1 MSKDQQEEVSTQTQ
15 VGKPRRTNSSRFN
28 ADEEGKRRAT
38 LLKRVHVVRTRGER
52 IQVSFDAKGQPI
64 GKEGDELQSWIGVLA
79 REHIPIWIADFRSV
93 DLEPR
98 KEQVWLEVV
107 TSFTV
112 DESHKKQ
119 VLKSCGESAKCFRY
133 DLYQAF
139 VRDHIDDESVW
150 QRPAKVVKNYP
161 TISQDDWERFITY
174 RRTGDFKRLSD
185 QGIER
190 RKKSKYGSTTGRDGY
205 RKRDQEIFEK
215 TGSYA
220 DRHVIWRDTRIKPDG
235 EYKNPSIKIIGDQI
249 DELTQQDTQGSFE
262 SVGTEDILTKSLGNP
277 EHSGRLRGQSKFV
290 KQAQY
295 YNAMHLPRENPEVSF
310 MKRQLAAL
318 ERTVQELCAKHGINR
333 ETMAEEAAPE
343 TVDQHNSF
351 KASCTLNEKDADAPD
366 PQPMPNESK
375 ECQLFLTD
383 FINGGEVLVALGRAY
398 MDCVPTDTV
407 YGIPL
412 GAGNVR
418 VTISVPKLKRALLP
432 IPTNEA
438 TYIEE
443 AVGGFVAWPKKL
455 VVIQSSLSQA
465 SRGPSQAPD
474 PEAKGKKRIKK
485 RAGRKK
491 LQSQPE
497 VQQQTAEE
505 VPLTF
510 DFDAIPI
517 ELRPLAYYAQSSLS
531 DGSQISCPP
540 QQSDEMPIYIGY
552 EDVYDFITFKEISA
566 SSIMVYISY
575 LSDCCARAGLDQR
588 FVFISPFL
596 VSPVQQN
603 VDRVAY
609 IRERADNIIRIIT
622 NIPRGRL
629 VLMPYNS
636 GQHWILAVINPWDD
650 SVLYFNPLG
659 NDPGEDFQQLI
670 TLALNDWK
678 LLVGR
683 GITKRRNCNT
693 LIQTARCPIQQGN
706 VQCGYFV
713 LGFMREITLNVDG
726 LALLQNKTSY
736 NEADLNL
743 VRQEWTTYVMS
754 FIQY

>member
-79 REHIPIWIADFRSV
+79 REHIPIWIADFRSA

-205 RKRDQEIFEK
+205 RNVIKKSSKRRVHMRTDMLFGGTRGSSPMDRRINTTRHPRKLRIRGDRRHFDQVF
-215 TGSYA
+215 
-220 DRHVIWRDTRIKPDG
+220 
-235 EYKNPSIKIIGDQI
+235 
-249 DELTQQDTQGSFE
+249 
-262 SVGTEDILTKSLGNP
+262 GNP

-295 YNAMHLPRENPEVSF
+295 YNVMHVPRENPEVSF

-407 YGIPL
+407 HGIPL
-412 GAGNVR
+412 GAGNVW

-432 IPTNEA
+432 ISTNEA

-443 AVGGFVAWPKKL
+443 AIGGFVAWPKKL

-505 VPLTF
+505 VPPTF

-659 NDPGEDFQQLI
+659 NDPGEDF
-670 TLALNDWK
+670 
-678 LLVGR
+678 
-683 GITKRRNCNT
+683 
-693 LIQTARCPIQQGN
+693 
-706 VQCGYFV
+706 
-713 LGFMREITLNVDG
+713 
-726 LALLQNKTSY
+726 
-736 NEADLNL
+736 
-743 VRQEWTTYVMS
+743 
-754 FIQY
+754 

>member
-64 GKEGDELQSWIGVLA
+64 SKEGDELQSWIGVLA
-79 REHIPIWIADFRSV
+79 REHIPIWIADFRSA

-295 YNAMHLPRENPEVSF
+295 YNAMHVPRENPEVSF

-318 ERTVQELCAKHGINR
+318 EITVQELCAKHGINR

-351 KASCTLNEKDADAPD
+351 KASCTLNEKDANAPD
-366 PQPMPNESK
+366 P
-375 ECQLFLTD
+375 
-383 FINGGEVLVALGRAY
+383 AY

-407 YGIPL
+407 HGIPL

-505 VPLTF
+505 VPPTF

-531 DGSQISCPP
+531 D
-540 QQSDEMPIYIGY
+540 
-552 EDVYDFITFKEISA
+552 EISA

-683 GITKRRNCNT
+683 GITKRRNCKT

>member
-15 VGKPRRTNSSRFN
+15 VGKPRKTNSSRFN

-79 REHIPIWIADFRSV
+79 REHIPIWIADFRSA
-93 DLEPR
+93 DLKPR

-107 TSFTV
+107 V
-112 DESHKKQ
+112 N
-119 VLKSCGESAKCFRY
+119 
-133 DLYQAF
+133 
-139 VRDHIDDESVW
+139 
-150 QRPAKVVKNYP
+150 NYP

-190 RKKSKYGSTTGRDGY
+190 RKKSKYGSTTGREGY
-205 RKRDQEIFEK
+205 RKRDQE
-215 TGSYA
+215 
-220 DRHVIWRDTRIKPDG
+220 
-235 EYKNPSIKIIGDQI
+235 I

-295 YNAMHLPRENPEVSF
+295 YNAMHVPRENPEVSF

-343 TVDQHNSF
+343 TVDQHDSF

-407 YGIPL
+407 HGIPL
-412 GAGNVR
+412 GAGNMR

-455 VVIQSSLSQA
+455 VVIQSSLSQT

-474 PEAKGKKRIKK
+474 PEAKGRKRIKK

-505 VPLTF
+505 VPPTF

-566 SSIMVYISY
+566 NSIMVYISY

-683 GITKRRNCNT
+683 GITKRHNCKT

>member
-1 MSKDQQEEVSTQTQ
+1 MPTRRENEEQLSL
-15 VGKPRRTNSSRFN
+15 K
-28 ADEEGKRRAT
+28 ECT
-38 LLKRVHVVRTRGER
+38 LLGRGENEFK
-52 IQVSFDAKGQPI
+52 SA
-64 GKEGDELQSWIGVLA
+64 
-79 REHIPIWIADFRSV
+79 

-150 QRPAKVVKNYP
+150 QRPAKVVNNYP

-235 EYKNPSIKIIGDQI
+235 EYKNPSIKIIADQI

-295 YNAMHLPRENPEVSF
+295 YNAMHVRRENPEVSF

-351 KASCTLNEKDADAPD
+351 KASCTLNEKDADVPD

-375 ECQLFLTD
+375 ECQHFLTD

-407 YGIPL
+407 HGIPL

-418 VTISVPKLKRALLP
+418 VTISVPKLKHALLP

-455 VVIQSSLSQA
+455 VVIKSSLSQA

-474 PEAKGKKRIKK
+474 PEAKGRKRIKK

-505 VPLTF
+505 VPPTF
-510 DFDAIPI
+510 DFNAIPI

-531 DGSQISCPP
+531 D
-540 QQSDEMPIYIGY
+540 
-552 EDVYDFITFKEISA
+552 EISA

-596 VSPVQQN
+596 ISPVQQN

-650 SVLYFNPLG
+650 SVLYFNHLG

-670 TLALNDWK
+670 TLALNDSK

-683 GITKRRNCNT
+683 GITKRRNCKT

>member
-79 REHIPIWIADFRSV
+79 REHIPIWIADFRSA

-119 VLKSCGESAKCFRY
+119 
-133 DLYQAF
+133 
-139 VRDHIDDESVW
+139 
-150 QRPAKVVKNYP
+150 QRPAKMVNNYP

-295 YNAMHLPRENPEVSF
+295 YNAMHVPRENPEVSF

-351 KASCTLNEKDADAPD
+351 KVSYTLNEKDADAPD

-407 YGIPL
+407 HGIPL
-412 GAGNVR
+412 GVGNVR

-443 AVGGFVAWPKKL
+443 VVRGFVAWPKKL

-465 SRGPSQAPD
+465 SR
-474 PEAKGKKRIKK
+474 
-485 RAGRKK
+485 
-491 LQSQPE
+491 
-497 VQQQTAEE
+497 EE
-505 VPLTF
+505 VPPTF

-622 NIPRGRL
+622 NIPRGSL

-636 GQHWILAVINPWDD
+636 GEHWILAVINPWDD

-683 GITKRRNCNT
+683 GITKRRNCKT
-693 LIQTARCPIQQGN
+693 LIQIARCPIHQGN
-706 VQCGYFV
+706 VQCSYFV

-743 VRQEWTTYVMS
+743 VRQE
-754 FIQY
+754 

>member
-1 MSKDQQEEVSTQTQ
+1 MSKDHEEEVSTQTQ
-15 VGKPRRTNSSRFN
+15 VGKPRRTNSLRFN

-38 LLKRVHVVRTRGER
+38 LLKRVHVIRMRGER
-52 IQVSFDAKGQPI
+52 IQVSFDSKGQPI
-64 GKEGDELQSWIGVLA
+64 GKE
-79 REHIPIWIADFRSV
+79 
-93 DLEPR
+93 
-98 KEQVWLEVV
+98 VV
-107 TSFTV
+107 N
-112 DESHKKQ
+112 
-119 VLKSCGESAKCFRY
+119 
-133 DLYQAF
+133 
-139 VRDHIDDESVW
+139 
-150 QRPAKVVKNYP
+150 NYP

-174 RRTGDFKRLSD
+174 RPTADFKRLSQ
-185 QGIER
+185 QGSKI
-190 RKKSKYGSTTGRDGY
+190 RKKNKYGSTTGRDGY
-205 RKRDQEIFEK
+205 GKRDQEIFEQ
-215 TGSYA
+215 TGEYA
-220 DRHVIWRDTRIKPDG
+220 DRYVIWRDTRLKPDG
-235 EYKNPSIKIIGDQI
+235 EYKNPSIKII
-249 DELTQQDTQGSFE
+249 DEA
-262 SVGTEDILTKSLGNP
+262 II
-277 EHSGRLRGQSKFV
+277 
-290 KQAQY
+290 
-295 YNAMHLPRENPEVSF
+295 
-310 MKRQLAAL
+310 AAL
-318 ERTVQELCAKHGINR
+318 ERTMQELCAKHGINR
-333 ETMAEEAAPE
+333 ETMVEEAAPP

-351 KASCTLNEKDADAPD
+351 KASCTLNEKEADVSEA
-366 PQPMPNESK
+366 QPMPNASK

-383 FINGGEVLVALGRAY
+383 FINGGEVLVAIGRAY

-407 YGIPL
+407 HGIPL
-412 GAGNVR
+412 GEGNVR
-418 VTISVPKLKRALLP
+418 VTISIPKLKRALLP
-432 IPTNEA
+432 IPTHEV

-443 AVGGFVAWPKKL
+443 TVRGFVASPKKL
-455 VVIQSSLSQA
+455 VVLQSSLSQA
-465 SRGPSQAPD
+465 SRGLSQAPD
-474 PEAKGKKRIKK
+474 LELTGRKRIKK

-497 VQQQTAEE
+497 VQQQTEEE
-505 VPLTF
+505 VPTF
-510 DFDAIPI
+510 DFNEIHV
-517 ELRPLAYYAQSSLS
+517 EMRPLAYYAQSSLS

-552 EDVYDFITFKEISA
+552 EDVFHFITFKEIST
-566 SSIMVYISY
+566 SDIMVYISY

-588 FVFISPFL
+588 FEFISPFL

-603 VDRVAY
+603 VDRVVY

-622 NIPRGRL
+622 NVPRGRL

-636 GQHWILAVINPWDD
+636 GQHWILAVINPWDN

-683 GITKRRNCNT
+683 GITKRHNCKT

-736 NEADLNL
+736 TEDDLNL
-743 VRQEWTTYVMS
+743 VMQEWTRYVMS

>member
-1 MSKDQQEEVSTQTQ
+1 MSKYQQEEVSTQTQ

-79 REHIPIWIADFRSV
+79 REHIPIWIADFRSA

-150 QRPAKVVKNYP
+150 QRPAKVVNNYP

-190 RKKSKYGSTTGRDGY
+190 WKKSKYGSTTGRDGY

-215 TGSYA
+215 TGSYT

-295 YNAMHLPRENPEVSF
+295 YNAMHVRRENPEVSF

-318 ERTVQELCAKHGINR
+318 EKTVQELCAKHGINR

-343 TVDQHNSF
+343 LLISTTVSRRVAHSMRKTRTRRIRSPCLMKGIHGLCSNRHSPWDSF
-351 KASCTLNEKDADAPD
+351 GRG
-366 PQPMPNESK
+366 
-375 ECQLFLTD
+375 EC
-383 FINGGEVLVALGRAY
+383 A
-398 MDCVPTDTV
+398 
-407 YGIPL
+407 
-412 GAGNVR
+412 
-418 VTISVPKLKRALLP
+418 
-432 IPTNEA
+432 
-438 TYIEE
+438 
-443 AVGGFVAWPKKL
+443 

-505 VPLTF
+505 VPPT
-510 DFDAIPI
+510 
-517 ELRPLAYYAQSSLS
+517 
-531 DGSQISCPP
+531 QISCPP

-636 GQHWILAVINPWDD
+636 GQLWILAVINPWDD

-683 GITKRRNCNT
+683 GITKRRNCKT

>member
-15 VGKPRRTNSSRFN
+15 VGKSRRTNSSRFN

-38 LLKRVHVVRTRGER
+38 LLKKVHVVRTRGER

-79 REHIPIWIADFRSV
+79 REHIPIWIADFRSA

-150 QRPAKVVKNYP
+150 QRPAKVVNNYP

-174 RRTGDFKRLSD
+174 RRTVDFKRLSD

-220 DRHVIWRDTRIKPDG
+220 DRHVIWRDTRIKPNG

-249 DELTQQDTQGSFE
+249 NELTQQDTQGSFE

-295 YNAMHLPRENPEVSF
+295 YNAMHVPRENPEVSF

-333 ETMAEEAAPE
+333 ETMAEEATPE

-366 PQPMPNESK
+366 PQPMPNES
-375 ECQLFLTD
+375 
-383 FINGGEVLVALGRAY
+383 RAY

-407 YGIPL
+407 HGTPL

-432 IPTNEA
+432 IPKNEA

-443 AVGGFVAWPKKL
+443 AVGGFAAWPKKL

-474 PEAKGKKRIKK
+474 PEAKGRKRIKK
-485 RAGRKK
+485 RARKKK

-497 VQQQTAEE
+497 VQQQTTEE
-505 VPLTF
+505 VPPTF

-531 DGSQISCPP
+531 D
-540 QQSDEMPIYIGY
+540 
-552 EDVYDFITFKEISA
+552 
-566 SSIMVYISY
+566 
-575 LSDCCARAGLDQR
+575 
-588 FVFISPFL
+588 
-596 VSPVQQN
+596 VQQN

-683 GITKRRNCNT
+683 GITKRRNCKT

>member
-64 GKEGDELQSWIGVLA
+64 GKSA
-79 REHIPIWIADFRSV
+79 

-98 KEQVWLEVV
+98 KERVWLEVV

-150 QRPAKVVKNYP
+150 QRPAKVVNNYP

-205 RKRDQEIFEK
+205 RKRDQEI
-215 TGSYA
+215 
-220 DRHVIWRDTRIKPDG
+220 
-235 EYKNPSIKIIGDQI
+235 
-249 DELTQQDTQGSFE
+249 DELTQQETQGSFE

-295 YNAMHLPRENPEVSF
+295 YNAMHVPRENPEVSF

-351 KASCTLNEKDADAPD
+351 KASCTLNEKDADARD

-407 YGIPL
+407 HGIPL

-474 PEAKGKKRIKK
+474 PEAKGRKRIKK
-485 RAGRKK
+485 RAGRMK

-497 VQQQTAEE
+497 VQQQTEEE
-505 VPLTF
+505 VPPTF

-636 GQHWILAVINPWDD
+636 GQHWILTVINPWDD

-683 GITKRRNCNT
+683 GITKRRNCKT

>member
-79 REHIPIWIADFRSV
+79 REHIPIWITDFRSA

-98 KEQVWLEVV
+98 KERVWLEVV

-150 QRPAKVVKNYP
+150 QRPAKVVNNYP

-205 RKRDQEIFEK
+205 RKRDQEI
-215 TGSYA
+215 
-220 DRHVIWRDTRIKPDG
+220 
-235 EYKNPSIKIIGDQI
+235 
-249 DELTQQDTQGSFE
+249 DELTQQETQGSFE

-277 EHSGRLRGQSKFV
+277 EHSGRLPGCLGKNG
-290 KQAQY
+290 AGTLCE
-295 YNAMHLPRENPEVSF
+295 A
-310 MKRQLAAL
+310 RQGIHG
-318 ERTVQELCAKHGINR
+318 LCSNR
-333 ETMAEEAAPE
+333 HSPW
-343 TVDQHNSF
+343 D
-351 KASCTLNEKDADAPD
+351 
-366 PQPMPNESK
+366 
-375 ECQLFLTD
+375 
-383 FINGGEVLVALGRAY
+383 
-398 MDCVPTDTV
+398 
-407 YGIPL
+407 L

-465 SRGPSQAPD
+465 SQGPSQAPD
-474 PEAKGKKRIKK
+474 PEAKGRKRIKK

-497 VQQQTAEE
+497 VQQQTEEE
-505 VPLTF
+505 VPPTF

-683 GITKRRNCNT
+683 GITKRRNCKT
-693 LIQTARCPIQQGN
+693 LIQTARCPIQKGN

>member
-79 REHIPIWIADFRSV
+79 REHIPIWIADFRSA

-150 QRPAKVVKNYP
+150 QRPAKVVNNYP

-205 RKRDQEIFEK
+205 RKRDQELFEK

-295 YNAMHLPRENPEVSF
+295 YNAMHVPRENHEVSF

-366 PQPMPNESK
+366 LQPMPNESK

-407 YGIPL
+407 HGIPL

-443 AVGGFVAWPKKL
+443 AVGGFVAWPK
-455 VVIQSSLSQA
+455 
-465 SRGPSQAPD
+465 
-474 PEAKGKKRIKK
+474 
-485 RAGRKK
+485 
-491 LQSQPE
+491 
-497 VQQQTAEE
+497 
-505 VPLTF
+505 
-510 DFDAIPI
+510 
-517 ELRPLAYYAQSSLS
+517 
-531 DGSQISCPP
+531 
-540 QQSDEMPIYIGY
+540 
-552 EDVYDFITFKEISA
+552 
-566 SSIMVYISY
+566 
-575 LSDCCARAGLDQR
+575 
-588 FVFISPFL
+588 
-596 VSPVQQN
+596 N
-603 VDRVAY
+603 
-609 IRERADNIIRIIT
+609 
-622 NIPRGRL
+622 
-629 VLMPYNS
+629 
-636 GQHWILAVINPWDD
+636 
-650 SVLYFNPLG
+650 
-659 NDPGEDFQQLI
+659 
-670 TLALNDWK
+670 
-678 LLVGR
+678 
-683 GITKRRNCNT
+683 
-693 LIQTARCPIQQGN
+693 
-706 VQCGYFV
+706 
-713 LGFMREITLNVDG
+713 
-726 LALLQNKTSY
+726 
-736 NEADLNL
+736 
-743 VRQEWTTYVMS
+743 
-754 FIQY
+754 

>member
-1 MSKDQQEEVSTQTQ
+1 MKCQPKLKLKNHEEPTLQDSMPT
-15 VGKPRRTNSSRFN
+15 RRGNEEQFSLKECTSS
-28 ADEEGKRRAT
+28 
-38 LLKRVHVVRTRGER
+38 
-52 IQVSFDAKGQPI
+52 
-64 GKEGDELQSWIGVLA
+64 
-79 REHIPIWIADFRSV
+79 

-98 KEQVWLEVV
+98 KERVWLEVK

-139 VRDHIDDESVW
+139 VRDHIDEETIW
-150 QRPAKVVKNYP
+150 QRPAKVVNNYP

-174 RRTGDFKRLSD
+174 RRTADFKRLSQ
-185 QGIER
+185 QGSEI
-190 RKKSKYGSTTGRDGY
+190 RKKNKYGSTTGRDGY
-205 RKRDQEIFEK
+205 RKRDQEIFEQ
-215 TGSYA
+215 TGEYA
-220 DRHVIWRDTRIKPDG
+220 DRYVIWRDTRLKLDG
-235 EYKNPSIKIIGDQI
+235 EYKNPSIKIIGEAI
-249 DELTQQDTQGSFE
+249 DELTQHDTQGSFE

-295 YNAMHLPRENPEVSF
+295 FNSMHVIRENPEVSF
-310 MKRQLAAL
+310 MKRQIAAL
-318 ERTVQELCAKHGINR
+318 ERTVEELCAKHGINR
-333 ETMAEEAAPE
+333 ETMAEEATPP

-351 KASCTLNEKDADAPD
+351 KASCTLNEKEADALEA
-366 PQPMPNESK
+366 QPTPNAS
-375 ECQLFLTD
+375 
-383 FINGGEVLVALGRAY
+383 RAY

-407 YGIPL
+407 HGIPL
-412 GAGNVR
+412 GEGNVR
-418 VTISVPKLKRALLP
+418 VTISVPKLKRSLLP
-432 IPTNEA
+432 ILTHEA
-438 TYIEE
+438 TYIEK

-455 VVIQSSLSQA
+455 VVLQSSLSQA

-474 PEAKGKKRIKK
+474 PEPTGRKRIKK

-497 VQQQTAEE
+497 VQQQTEEE
-505 VPLTF
+505 VPTF
-510 DFDAIPI
+510 DFNEIPV
-517 ELRPLAYYAQSSLS
+517 EMRPLAYYAQSSLS

-540 QQSDEMPIYIGY
+540 QQSDEMPIYIRY
-552 EDVYDFITFKEISA
+552 EDVFHFITFKEISA

-575 LSDCCARAGLDQR
+575 LSDCCARAGLDQH
-588 FVFISPFL
+588 FEFISPFFVL
-596 VSPVQQN
+596 LVQQN

-609 IRERADNIIRIIT
+609 IRERANNIIRIIT
-622 NIPRGRL
+622 NVPRGRL

-636 GQHWILAVINPWDD
+636 GQHWILAVINSWDD

-678 LLVGR
+678 LLVGQ
-683 GITKRRNCNT
+683 GITKRRNCKT

-713 LGFMREITLNVDG
+713 LGFMREIMLNVDG

-736 NEADLNL
+736 TEDDLNL

>member
-79 REHIPIWIADFRSV
+79 REHIPIWIADFRSA

-150 QRPAKVVKNYP
+150 QRP
-161 TISQDDWERFITY
+161 T
-174 RRTGDFKRLSD
+174 KRLSD

-295 YNAMHLPRENPEVSF
+295 YNAMHVPRENPEVSF

-351 KASCTLNEKDADAPD
+351 KASCTLNEKDTDAPD

-375 ECQLFLTD
+375 ECQLFQTD

-407 YGIPL
+407 HGIPL
-412 GAGNVR
+412 GVGNVR

-432 IPTNEA
+432 IQTNEA

-474 PEAKGKKRIKK
+474 PEAKGKKKESR
-485 RAGRKK
+485 
-491 LQSQPE
+491 
-497 VQQQTAEE
+497 EE
-505 VPLTF
+505 ETTVTT
-510 DFDAIPI
+510 
-517 ELRPLAYYAQSSLS
+517 
-531 DGSQISCPP
+531 G
-540 QQSDEMPIYIGY
+540 
-552 EDVYDFITFKEISA
+552 
-566 SSIMVYISY
+566 
-575 LSDCCARAGLDQR
+575 GLDQR

-683 GITKRRNCNT
+683 GITKRRNCKT
-693 LIQTARCPIQQGN
+693 LIQTARCPILQGN

-713 LGFMREITLNVDG
+713 LRFMREITLNVDG

>member
-28 ADEEGKRRAT
+28 TDEERKRRAT

-79 REHIPIWIADFRSV
+79 REHIPIWIADFRSA

-150 QRPAKVVKNYP
+150 QRPAKVVNNYP

-215 TGSYA
+215 TGSYT

-249 DELTQQDTQGSFE
+249 DELTQQETQGSFE

-295 YNAMHLPRENPEVSF
+295 YNVMHVPRENPEVSF

-343 TVDQHNSF
+343 IVDQHNSF

-366 PQPMPNESK
+366 P
-375 ECQLFLTD
+375 
-383 FINGGEVLVALGRAY
+383 AY

-407 YGIPL
+407 HGIPL
-412 GAGNVR
+412 GTGNVR

-443 AVGGFVAWPKKL
+443 AIGGFVAWPKKL

-474 PEAKGKKRIKK
+474 PEAKGRKRIKK

-491 LQSQPE
+491 LQSQLE
-497 VQQQTAEE
+497 VQHQTEEE
-505 VPLTF
+505 VPPTF

-517 ELRPLAYYAQSSLS
+517 ELRPLAYNAQSSLS

-575 LSDCCARAGLDQR
+575 LSDCYARAGLDQR
-588 FVFISPFL
+588 FVFIFPFL

-683 GITKRRNCNT
+683 GITKRRNCKT
-693 LIQTARCPIQQGN
+693 LIQTARCPMQQGN

>member
-15 VGKPRRTNSSRFN
+15 VGKPQRTNSSRFN

-79 REHIPIWIADFRSV
+79 REHIPIWIADFRSA

-150 QRPAKVVKNYP
+150 QRPAK
-161 TISQDDWERFITY
+161 
-174 RRTGDFKRLSD
+174 
-185 QGIER
+185 
-190 RKKSKYGSTTGRDGY
+190 
-205 RKRDQEIFEK
+205 FEK

-262 SVGTEDILTKSLGNP
+262 SVETEDILTKSLGNP

-295 YNAMHLPRENPEVSF
+295 YNAMHVPRENPEVSF
-310 MKRQLAAL
+310 MKLQLAAL

-333 ETMAEEAAPE
+333 ETMAEEAAPDA
-343 TVDQHNSF
+343 VDQHNSF

-407 YGIPL
+407 HGIPL

-418 VTISVPKLKRALLP
+418 VTISVPKFKRALLP

-443 AVGGFVAWPKKL
+443 AVGG
-455 VVIQSSLSQA
+455 
-465 SRGPSQAPD
+465 QAPD

-497 VQQQTAEE
+497 VQQQTTEE
-505 VPLTF
+505 VPPTF

-683 GITKRRNCNT
+683 GITKRRNCKT
-693 LIQTARCPIQQGN
+693 LIQTARCPIQQEN

>member
-1 MSKDQQEEVSTQTQ
+1 M
-15 VGKPRRTNSSRFN
+15 VGTNSSRFN
-28 ADEEGKRRAT
+28 VDEEGKRRAT

-52 IQVSFDAKGQPI
+52 IQVSFDSKGQPI

-79 REHIPIWIADFRSV
+79 REHIPIWIADFRSA

-98 KEQVWLEVV
+98 KERVWLEVK

-139 VRDHIDDESVW
+139 VRDHIDEETVW
-150 QRPAKVVKNYP
+150 QRPAKVVNNYP

-174 RRTGDFKRLSD
+174 RRTADFKRLSQ
-185 QGIER
+185 QGSEI

-205 RKRDQEIFEK
+205 RKRDQEIFEQ
-215 TGSYA
+215 TGEYA
-220 DRHVIWRDTRIKPDG
+220 DRYVIWRDTRLKPDG
-235 EYKNPSIKIIGDQI
+235 EYKNPSIKIIGEAI
-249 DELTQQDTQGSFE
+249 
-262 SVGTEDILTKSLGNP
+262 I
-277 EHSGRLRGQSKFV
+277 
-290 KQAQY
+290 
-295 YNAMHLPRENPEVSF
+295 
-310 MKRQLAAL
+310 AAL

-333 ETMAEEAAPE
+333 ETMAEEEAPP

-351 KASCTLNEKDADAPD
+351 KASCTLNEKEADASEV
-366 PQPMPNESK
+366 QPTPNASK

-383 FINGGEVLVALGRAY
+383 FINGGEVLVAIGRAY

-407 YGIPL
+407 HGIPL
-412 GAGNVR
+412 GERN
-418 VTISVPKLKRALLP
+418 
-432 IPTNEA
+432 
-438 TYIEE
+438 
-443 AVGGFVAWPKKL
+443 
-455 VVIQSSLSQA
+455 
-465 SRGPSQAPD
+465 
-474 PEAKGKKRIKK
+474 

-497 VQQQTAEE
+497 VQQQTEEE
-505 VPLTF
+505 VPTF
-510 DFDAIPI
+510 DFNEIPV
-517 ELRPLAYYAQSSLS
+517 EMRPLAYYAQSSLS

-552 EDVYDFITFKEISA
+552 EDVFHFITYKEISA

-575 LSDCCARAGLDQR
+575 LSDCCARAGLDQC
-588 FVFISPFL
+588 FEFISSFL

-622 NIPRGRL
+622 NVPRGRL

-650 SVLYFNPLG
+650 SVLYFNHLR
-659 NDPGEDFQQLI
+659 NDLGEDFQQLI
-670 TLALNDWK
+670 MLALNDWK

-683 GITKRRNCNT
+683 GITKRRNCKT

-706 VQCGYFV
+706 VQCGNFV

-736 NEADLNL
+736 TEDDLNL